1 MSSDNTNNLV
11 SSEKN
16 KHKDIADLNNYLK
29 KFDKNQLFQCS
40 SSSEIEMYGSEK
52 LLQKKKEKMVSTN
65 KSVNCSLDNSLMDNS
80 PRKEMGFSWREKMK
94 SNNVFIKNAD
104 KVIIPIEE
112 KNKLEELQTPALQQ
126 ISIKKRPMK
135 TDNLDILEQGSKMLN
150 EYILQ
155 LKQET
160 KDKDDS
166 INESKNN
173 ISKLSESLEFAIID
187 NKLKKESESNIT
199 LGNQLFSFKKS
210 HQGVSSRNVKK

>member
-1 MSSDNTNNLV
+1 MSSDNTNLV

-16 KHKDIADLNNYLK
+16 KHKNLADFNNYLK

-52 LLQKKKEKMVSTN
+52 LLQKKKEKMISTN
-65 KSVNCSLDNSLMDNS
+65 KSVNCSLDNSLMDSS
-80 PRKEMGFSWREKMK
+80 PRKEMGYSWREKIK

-112 KNKLEELQTPALQQ
+112 KNKLEELQTPSLQQ
-126 ISIKKRPMK
+126 ISIKRRPMK

-150 EYILQ
+150 DYILQ

-160 KDKDDS
+160 KDDS

-173 ISKLSESLEFAIID
+173 ISKLSESMEFAIID

-210 HQGVSSRNVKK
+210 YQGVSSRNVKK